1 MKKIMIMFFIVLPIL
16 LILLSVVWD
25 IFVREYFV
33 LKLNNDNF
41 QEIIEILE
49 KDGFNAKNLQNTSTI
64 KVKINPFMSVNSDE
78 YHLEYYDINGNR
90 IIGGG
95 EIKELNEDEYAIINY
110 LKKNSLD
117 ISKLQSNLLKISIIF
132 SIVTIVYSFLLKI
145 KK

>member
-1 MKKIMIMFFIVLPIL
+1 MKKIMRMFFIVLPIL

-78 YHLEYYDINGNR
+78 YHLEYIDINGNR
-90 IIGGG
+90 IIG
-95 EIKELNEDEYAIINY
+95 
-110 LKKNSLD
+110 
-117 ISKLQSNLLKISIIF
+117 
-132 SIVTIVYSFLLKI
+132 
-145 KK
+145 

>member
-1 MKKIMIMFFIVLPIL
+1 MKKIMRMFFIVLPIL

-64 KVKINPFMSVNSDE
+64 KVQNEIDKYSDV
-78 YHLEYYDINGNR
+78 L
-90 IIGGG
+90 
-95 EIKELNEDEYAIINY
+95 
-110 LKKNSLD
+110 
-117 ISKLQSNLLKISIIF
+117 
-132 SIVTIVYSFLLKI
+132 
-145 KK
+145 